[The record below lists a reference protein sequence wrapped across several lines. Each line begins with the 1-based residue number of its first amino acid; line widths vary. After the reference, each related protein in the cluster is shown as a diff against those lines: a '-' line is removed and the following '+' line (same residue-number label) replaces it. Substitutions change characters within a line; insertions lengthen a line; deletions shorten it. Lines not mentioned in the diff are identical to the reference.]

1 MVKTLLLRAL
11 AVGGAVSLGA
21 AFPVAAQESPPDTQ
35 IEEPPPD
42 PVDPPPD
49 TVPDVTIPDVT
60 IPEVTIP
67 EVTLPDLPVPDV
79 TPPTD
84 PAPPDPSAAIVTQ
97 AVPELDA
104 PEVQAPEDPPGNN
117 GTVKVDGGELDN
129 GHANEPHVGCSFL
142 IEFFGYDEGDLYA
155 DVTFEGQ
162 PPTGGGTLL
171 TDSVFIGEDPANGGD
186 LDASK
191 SYNLSAALAG
201 IEPHPT
207 QGHHVK
213 LTVNADGSQGADT
226 KHKTFWVEGCGTPPT
241 TVPPTTV
248 PPTTEPPTTE
258 PPTTAPPTT
267 APAVIPAPEPPAPA
281 PPAPAP
287 KVEELSSE
295 ELPHTGSDVGALIL
309 TAVLLVVAGAAL
321 VGFARSRFVH

>member
-21 AFPVAAQESPPDTQ
+21 AFPVAAQAQEEPPDTQ
-35 IEEPPPD
+35 VEEPGPD
-42 PVDPPPD
+42 PTDPPPV
-49 TVPDVTIPDVT
+49 TIPDVTIPDVT

-67 EVTLPDLPVPDV
+67 DVTVPEV

-84 PAPPDPSAAIVTQ
+84 PAPPEPSAAIVIE
-97 AVPELDA
+97 AVPEL
-104 PEVQAPEDPPGNN
+104 PEQAPEDPPGSN
-117 GTVKVDGGELDN
+117 GTVKVDGVEFDS
-129 GHANEPHVGCSFL
+129 HPDNEPHVGCCFQ
-142 IEFFGYDEGDLYA
+142 IDFYGFDEGDLYA
-155 DVTFEGQ
+155 EVTFEGQ

-191 SYNLSAALAG
+191 TYNLSAALAG
-201 IEPHPT
+201 IEPHPI

-213 LTVNADGSQGADT
+213 LTVNAEGSQGSDV

-258 PPTTAPPTT
+258 PPPTAPPTT
-267 APAVIPAPEPPAPA
+267 APAVVPAPEPPAPA

-287 KVEELSSE
+287 APKAQELSSE
-295 ELPHTGSDVGALIL
+295 DLPHTGSDVGVLVL
-309 TAVLLVVAGAAL
+309 TAVVLVCAGGALVV
-321 VGFARSRFVH
+321 FARRRFVH